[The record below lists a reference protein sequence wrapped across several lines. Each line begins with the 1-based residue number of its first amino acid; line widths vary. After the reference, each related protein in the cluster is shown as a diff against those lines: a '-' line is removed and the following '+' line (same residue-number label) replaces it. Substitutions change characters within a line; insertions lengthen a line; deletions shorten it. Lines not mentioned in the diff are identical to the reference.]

1 MELFERHLSHIIG
14 GTLGKRSVSIG
25 YDYSEIIRSLMC
37 VYFCG
42 DSCSEEIV
50 KTVAWHSKLYYI
62 RINRCQSI
70 YNDIFA
76 LRGWKCVEIN
86 GIEYELDS
94 ILVEKWK
101 GTACRTLKVCQQKGS
116 RIAWQEVM
124 RIAGTQ
130 IVVRTIAKRI
140 DGNQVEVRQCTEP
153 EKQLSDLYKKL
164 DLTSPPLK
172 RRRKIC
178 VVHFS
183 ELKKTILEN
192 QRVIRI

>member
-1 MELFERHLSHIIG
+1 MELFERHLSHIID

-101 GTACRTLKVCQQKGS
+101 GTTCRTLKVCQPKGS
-116 RIAWQEVM
+116 RISWQEVM

-130 IVVRTIAKRI
+130 IVVSTIAKRI
-140 DGNQVEVRQCTEP
+140 DGYQVEVRQCTEP
-153 EKQLSDLYKKL
+153 EKQLSDLYKKP

-172 RRRKIC
+172 LRRKIC

-183 ELKKTILEN
+183 ELKKNDT
-192 QRVIRI
+192 

>member
-1 MELFERHLSHIIG
+1 MELFERHLSHIID

-116 RIAWQEVM
+116 IIAWQEVM

-130 IVVRTIAKRI
+130 TVVSTIAKRI
-140 DGNQVEVRQCTEP
+140 DGNQIEVQQCTEP

-183 ELKKTILEN
+183 ELKKNDT
-192 QRVIRI
+192 